1 MMNILASARSEW
13 LSLALPSVT
22 QLRIASGLVLFAFA
36 VTHFINHGLGLV
48 SIEAM
53 AWAQEYR
60 KLVTRSVPGT
70 LLLAGAAAV
79 HFGLG
84 ISRFLGSKT
93 WRVGWRNIVQLAFG
107 LLIPVFLLRHILGT
121 RGVHEL
127 FGIEDSYAYALWAM
141 WPYEALNQAFLMTL
155 VWVHGCIG
163 LHHWLMLKPWY
174 RGSLWLWYGLAV
186 LIPAL
191 GYAGFATAGKAAGL
205 TSTFE
210 NPFTDSQ
217 YERIQQVFAAT
228 DMTYY
233 AVLAVAVSVWLLL
246 LLADRYRHKFAVSYA
261 NGPTI
266 LAPHGLSLL
275 DVSRANRIPHA
286 SVCGG
291 RARCS
296 TCRVRVIDGL
306 DQQPPATDKE
316 IKVLHRVGAPAN
328 VRLACQLH
336 PTADLSISM
345 LLPAHVEAMEGA
357 YPDKYLW
364 GVEQDVTILFCDLR
378 GFTKMSEGRLSFDVV
393 FLLNQFLGRMGEAIE
408 DTGGYVD
415 KFMGDGIMAIFGMD
429 ETPGDGARRAI
440 AAARAMGG
448 VLESLNQT
456 LREELPA
463 PLNIGVG
470 IHTGPAIL
478 GRIGAAGKVEA
489 AKRITALGETVN
501 IASRLESMTKDLNVQ
516 VMVSKETMDASG
528 LVAGEKVAARSVEVR
543 GLSQPIEVYTSGRA
557 TDLPTPPVL
566 HGRA

>member
-1 MMNILASARSEW
+1 MKEW
-13 LSLALPSVT
+13 LRLVLPTAT
-22 QLRIASGLVLFAFA
+22 QFRIASGLVLFAFA
-36 VTHFINHGLGLV
+36 ATHFLNHALGLV
-48 SIEAM
+48 SIDAM
-53 AWAQEYR
+53 AIAQDAR
-60 KLVTRSVPGT
+60 KLVTRSAPGT
-70 LLLAGAAAV
+70 ALLAAAAGV
-79 HFGLG
+79 HFVLG
-84 ISRFLGSKT
+84 IARFLGSKT
-93 WRVGWRNIVQLAFG
+93 WRIGWRNMVQLGFG

-121 RGVHEL
+121 RGVHEI
-127 FGIEDSYAYALWAM
+127 FGIEDSYEYALWAM
-141 WPYEALNQAFLMTL
+141 WPGEALNQAFLMTL

-163 LHHWLMLKPWY
+163 LRHWLMLKPWY
-174 RGSLWLWYGLAV
+174 RASLWLWYGLAV

-191 GYAGFATAGKAAGL
+191 GYAGYASAGKAASL
-205 TSTFE
+205 SSEYE
-210 NPFTDSQ
+210 NPFTDGQ
-217 YERIQQVFAAT
+217 YETMQRVFAAT
-228 DMTYY
+228 DLAYY
-233 AVLAVAVSVWLLL
+233 IILAGAVGLWLALLF
-246 LLADRYRHKFAVSYA
+246 ADRYRHKFAVSYA

-306 DQQPPATDKE
+306 ADQPAAVEKE
-316 IKVLHRVGAPAN
+316 LKVLHRVGAPAN

-336 PTADLSISM
+336 PTADLRVSM
-345 LLPAHVEAMEGA
+345 LLPANVEAMQGA
-357 YPDKYLW
+357 NPDKYLW

-429 ETPGDGARRAI
+429 EEAGVGARRAI

-456 LREELPA
+456 LREELPT
-463 PLNIGVG
+463 PLNIGIG
-470 IHTGPAIL
+470 LHSGPAIL

-489 AKRITALGETVN
+489 AMRITALGETVN
-501 IASRLESMTKDLNVQ
+501 IASRLESLTKDLNVQ
-516 VMVSKETMDASG
+516 VMVSKAAMDA
-528 LVAGEKVAARSVEVR
+528 AGYDATAKAVPRSVEVR
-543 GLSQPIEVYTSGRA
+543 GMSEPVAVYTCARA
-557 TDLPTPPVL
+557 TDLP
-566 HGRA
+566 G